1 MQEATYILLIC
12 LCITIWFAFNWKYTL
27 KDQHQREQHKKWK
40 KKLLKFKQ
48 QHPGVDTSK
57 PKYKIKKNR

>member
-1 MQEATYILLIC
+1 MDAIFALLFCFCLIGFWIL
-12 LCITIWFAFNWKYTL
+12 FNQNDTL
-27 KDQHQREQHKKWK
+27 KDQHQREKYKKWQK
-40 KKLLKFKQ
+40 RLSKFKQ